1 MVPFKAAAIYGFD
14 TFDVALQQLLA
25 LRQLPALQQLL
36 ALRQLLALQA
46 LRQLLDPL
54 GVVDGAILRA
64 LEFGDKNKLI
74 LKIVCLQ
81 E

>member
-1 MVPFKAAAIYGFD
+1 MMVPFKAAAIYGFD
-14 TFDVALQQLLA
+14 TFDVALQQL
-25 LRQLPALQQLL
+25 RQLPALQQLL
-36 ALRQLLALQA
+36 A